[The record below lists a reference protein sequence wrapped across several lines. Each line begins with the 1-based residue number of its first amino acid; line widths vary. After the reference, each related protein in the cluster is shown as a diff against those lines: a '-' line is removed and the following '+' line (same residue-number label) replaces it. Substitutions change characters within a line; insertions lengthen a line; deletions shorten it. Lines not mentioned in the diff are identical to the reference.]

1 MSYHDQPEMT
11 DEEADRIYDE
21 CLLAVQE
28 ENRALAKEL
37 GVSPQCAYDVS
48 YLRTRH
54 RWSEELEKDLI
65 KAHADGVEVNV
76 CDFGVTEKTQQ
87 EIQDLI
93 DDVIHGIDP
102 NEDYI
107 HE

>member
-11 DEEADRIYDE
+11 DEEADKIYEE

-28 ENRALAKEL
+28 DNRALAKEL
-37 GVSPQCAYDVS
+37 GVSSQCAYDVA

-65 KAHADGVEVNV
+65 KAHADGVEVNI
-76 CDFGVTEKTQQ
+76 CDFGVTSETQQ
-87 EIQDLI
+87 AIMDAIDAAMKEINHD
-93 DDVIHGIDP
+93 
-102 NEDYI
+102 
-107 HE
+107 